1 MDEQDVID
9 ALRHHDEKALG
20 QLIENYGDFIQQ
32 VILHNLPTSYERGF
46 VQDVENRCYY
56 QVWSKITTYDATK
69 GEFKAWLG
77 TVVKN
82 QAIDYKRGIKGTFQT
97 LAIDENFLVDDAVS
111 TTEEPLDYD
120 ELFAPLS
127 ETERKIF
134 KLYFIDDLTTK
145 EIAKTLNMRSLA
157 VYKHLS
163 RGRRK
168 LKQEVNQH
176 DF

>member
-1 MDEQDVID
+1 MDEQDVIA
-9 ALRHHDEKALG
+9 ALRNHDEKALG
-20 QLIENYGDFIQQ
+20 QLIENYGDFIHQ
-32 VILHNLPTSYERGF
+32 VVLHNLPTSYERGF

-56 QVWSKITTYDATK
+56 QVWSKIATYDSTK

-82 QAIDYKRGIKGTFQT
+82 QTIDYKRGLRGTFQT
-97 LAIDENFLVDDAVS
+97 LTIDEKFLADDAVS
-111 TTEEPLDYD
+111 QTDEPIDYD
-120 ELFAPLS
+120 VLFAPLS
-127 ETERKIF
+127 ETERQIF
-134 KLYFIDDLTTK
+134 KLYFIDDLTPK
-145 EIAKTLNMRSLA
+145 EIAKNLHMRPLA

-168 LKQEVNQH
+168 LQQEVDQH